1 MKQVQRVLL
10 FTRRK
15 NKVGKVPAED
25 EELTCVFCQR
35 NQTEGVVYKYFPE
48 SRLSPL
54 CLLNHHDNIDRNDNT
69 EGKRLKKKGKLLL
82 HAQTPVKKINK
93 LPELQWI
100 SSHRI
105 LMSAPRRGGEEKARG
120 DIFKHQSTSEEL

>member
-1 MKQVQRVLL
+1 M
-10 FTRRK
+10 
-15 NKVGKVPAED
+15 PAED

-69 EGKRLKKKGKLLL
+69 EGKHLKKKGEVAPPRTDACEEDKQ
-82 HAQTPVKKINK
+82 AARAAVDF
-93 LPELQWI
+93 I
-100 SSHRI
+100 S
-105 LMSAPRRGGEEKARG
+105 E
-120 DIFKHQSTSEEL
+120 F